1 MRETDTAGPCR
12 DCRSD
17 SFRVGLRIGPSWFGW
32 LGRAALTAAASASW
46 GKKIRVSL
54 GNYPTVTLQSA
65 RARANQFA
73 DEAKWGVHPR
83 DVLKDAATAGS
94 STVPDLSKNFLKQ
107 YVYSE
112 DLDSARTRLR
122 LARTSIRESATGSQ
136 NS

>member
-1 MRETDTAGPCR
+1 VPGLSIRLFPGGAANWTFVVRVAGAGGVNR
-12 DCRSD
+12 RGK
-17 SFRVGLRIGPSWFGW
+17 RL
-32 LGRAALTAAASASW
+32 L

-65 RARANQFA
+65 RARANQIA
-73 DEAKWGVHPR
+73 DEAKRGVHPR

-94 STVPDLSKNFLKQ
+94 STVADLSKDFLKP
-107 YVYSE
+107 YVYSK

-122 LARTSIRESATGSQ
+122 LARTSIRESAIGSQ